1 MKIKPTKLPEVLIIE
16 PEVFGDK
23 RGFFME
29 TWNRRSFSENG
40 LDLCFVQD
48 NYSRSS
54 LGVLRGLHYQ
64 LNHPQGKLIWVLS
77 GKVFDVAVDIRKGS
91 PTFGQWVSFEL
102 SEKKPQQ
109 VYIPPGFA
117 HGFCVLSKS
126 ADFMY
131 KCTDF
136 YNPCDEHGIL
146 WNDPE
151 INIDWPGKDFLIS
164 EKDAKNKMLRELS
177 ETLPEHN
184 EPNG

>member
-1 MKIKPTKLPEVLIIE
+1 
-16 PEVFGDK
+16 
-23 RGFFME
+23 ME
-29 TWNRRSFSENG
+29 IWNRRSFSEHG
-40 LDLCFVQD
+40 LDLHFVQD

-54 LGVLRGLHYQ
+54 FGVLRGLHYQ

-102 SEKKPQQ
+102 SGEKLQQ

-117 HGFCVLSKS
+117 HGFCVLSDS

-136 YNPCDEHGIL
+136 YTPDDEQGIL

-151 INIDWPGKDFLIS
+151 INIDWPGNDFLIS
-164 EKDAKNKMLRELS
+164 EKDAMNKILHEMTEN
-177 ETLPEHN
+177 LPEFN
-184 EPNG
+184 EVNG